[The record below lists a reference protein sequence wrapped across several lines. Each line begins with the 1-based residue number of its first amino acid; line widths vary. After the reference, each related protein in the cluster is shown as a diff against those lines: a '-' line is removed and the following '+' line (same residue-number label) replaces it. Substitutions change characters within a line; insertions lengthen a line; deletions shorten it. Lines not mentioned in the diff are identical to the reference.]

1 MIINEACKKI
11 MSQMQDNEITIF
23 DFFETVWNARVTIV
37 SFIIFTLLLGA
48 TYGYFKEPEYE
59 SKLIY
64 QVDSLPP
71 FYDTHNKE
79 IPMKD
84 FKKLFYTQRLFDDW
98 KKNNKDSLLLYRDFS
113 QSQTIEG
120 VMISKHENKRMA
132 IMEIDD
138 QLGAYILIRTDK
150 LRLLNDFYNY
160 ADYINNVLTSEY
172 ILRAKE
178 EIVIIDKRFDD
189 FTATTDIITSKL
201 LAIDRYIMEAEGGAN
216 VLILSRPEYPFQ
228 VWPRIPIL
236 YAISFVL
243 GLLLG
248 ITYIFFSDA
257 NRQRK
262 EQLSKSLE
270 PSQSK

>member
-1 MIINEACKKI
+1 MN
-11 MSQMQDNEITIF
+11 QMQDNEITIF
-23 DFFETVWNARVTIV
+23 DFFETVLNAKVTLI
-37 SFIIFTLLLGA
+37 SFIITTVLIGA
-48 TYGYFKEPEYE
+48 AYGYLKEPEYE
-59 SKLIY
+59 SKLTY

-71 FYDTHNKE
+71 FYDSHDNE

-98 KKNNKDSLLLYRDFS
+98 KKNNKDSLLLYRDFN

-120 VMISKHENKRMA
+120 IMISKHEDKRMA
-132 IMEIDD
+132 IMETDD

-228 VWPRIPIL
+228 VWPRILVI
-236 YAISFVL
+236 YALSFVL

-257 NRQRK
+257 NRLRK
-262 EQLSKSLE
+262 EQLSKSIE
-270 PSQSK
+270 